1 MMPMAPPMA
10 EVVPASMMNWLR
22 MSRHLAPRDFRMPIS
37 RVRSVTDTSMI
48 FMIPMPPTS
57 RLMAAMRIRII
68 IRVFSMESMASIISA
83 EVMTM

>member
-1 MMPMAPPMA
+1 
-10 EVVPASMMNWLR
+10 
-22 MSRHLAPRDFRMPIS
+22 MPIS